1 MVASPGYN
9 ITCDPGDLYSRKC
22 YTTNP
27 TTGKK
32 EEIIGYTDSGDPIS
46 KGESTSSWIA
56 WVPSLTTL
64 DLSGKAYQPYGE
76 AGIPYT
82 KTGSAIGAYMPS
94 SGADMQDFYYLN
106 EVMPGSQARKMY
118 NQRECSPLWN
128 VFGCKTKKSA
138 DSNSEVTDSNSG
150 VTSENGIFSPNNPYF
165 WPAVT
170 IAGVATLVHGYL
182 NRKWFYQFLKGG
194 KVNE

>member
-9 ITCDPGDLYSRKC
+9 ITCDPGDLYNRKC

-46 KGESTSSWIA
+46 KGESKSSWIA

-82 KTGSAIGAYMPS
+82 KTGSALGAYQPS
-94 SGADMQDFYYLN
+94 SGADMQDYYYLN
-106 EVMPGSQARKMY
+106 EVMPGSQSRKMY
-118 NQRECSPLWN
+118 NQRKCSPLWN
-128 VFGCKTKKSA
+128 VFGCKTQ
-138 DSNSEVTDSNSG
+138 DSNAEVTP
-150 VTSENGIFSPNNPYF
+150 ENENLSSNNPF
-165 WPAVT
+165 LWPAVT
-170 IAGVATLVHGYL
+170 VAGVATLSYL
-182 NRKWFYQFLKGG
+182 LLKRRYLP
-194 KVNE
+194 

>member
-1 MVASPGYN
+1 MVSSPGYN
-9 ITCDPGDLYSRKC
+9 ITCDPGDLYNRKC
-22 YTTNP
+22 YVINP
-27 TTGKK
+27 TTGAK

-46 KGESTSSWIA
+46 KGQSTSSWIA

-82 KTGSAIGAYMPS
+82 KTGTAMGAYMPS

-118 NQRECSPLWN
+118 NKRTCSPLWN
-128 VFGCKTKKSA
+128 TFGCKTGDLNPEPS
-138 DSNSEVTDSNSG
+138 DSNSG
-150 VTSENGIFSPNNPYF
+150 TSEENGFFSFIKSIFASEESVPY
-165 WPAVT
+165 WKPALVLGTVT
-170 IAGVATLVHGYL
+170 L
-182 NRKWFYQFLKGG
+182 GG
-194 KVNE
+194 ILMLRGFRG

>member
-9 ITCDPGDLYSRKC
+9 ITCDPGDLYNRKC

-46 KGESTSSWIA
+46 KGESKSSWIA

-64 DLSGKAYQPYGE
+64 DLSGNAYQPYGE

-128 VFGCKTKKSA
+128 VFGCKKST
-138 DSNSEVTDSNSG
+138 DLNSETTDSNSG
-150 VTSENGIFSPNNPYF
+150 VTSENEILSSNNPF
-165 WPAVT
+165 LWPTVT
-170 IAGVATLVHGYL
+170 VAGIATLSYL
-182 NRKWFYQFLKGG
+182 FLKRRYLP
-194 KVNE
+194 